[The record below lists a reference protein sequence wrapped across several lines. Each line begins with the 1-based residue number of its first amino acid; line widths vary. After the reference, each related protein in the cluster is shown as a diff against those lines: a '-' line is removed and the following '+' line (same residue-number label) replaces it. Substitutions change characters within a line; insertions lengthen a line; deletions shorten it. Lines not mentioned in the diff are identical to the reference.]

1 MITITLHEA
10 HYDAYMEEMYEQ
22 SQERMCGCY
31 DKPKAEA
38 EEEAEAIFNEHQQL
52 RILTGRS
59 PMSYAY
65 RR

>member
-31 DKPKAEA
+31 DEP
-38 EEEAEAIFNEHQQL
+38 EAEAIFNEHQQL